1 VSIDYDMDVKYQRRC
16 KPTLGI
22 SWRMAAMFRDV
33 VVVVGRTRSRSMHG
47 IHGIHAW
54 VSISTCGSV
63 PIVMVLR
70 LAALRAAGAPL

>member
-1 VSIDYDMDVKYQRRC
+1 
-16 KPTLGI
+16 
-22 SWRMAAMFRDV
+22 MAAMFRDV
-33 VVVVGRTRSRSMHG
+33 VVVVGRTRSRSMHGIHG